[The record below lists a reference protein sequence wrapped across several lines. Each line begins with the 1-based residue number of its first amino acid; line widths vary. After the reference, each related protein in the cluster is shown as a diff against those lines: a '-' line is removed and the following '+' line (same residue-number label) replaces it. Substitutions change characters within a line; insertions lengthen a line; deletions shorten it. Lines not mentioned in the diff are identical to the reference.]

1 MHLSRFVLLLS
12 SCVFLSACGQGTDT
26 TPSSGDNGAEN
37 SLPSVYSV
45 NYPLAWA
52 AEQLLGEGAQ
62 VYFPAPQDVDPAFW
76 QPDLQTISA
85 YQQADIVLLNG
96 ANYARWLPR
105 VSLAENRLLDTSR
118 AFRDQFIPM
127 NSGPVHSH
135 GPEGKHSHGEFA
147 FTLWLDLSLYLQQV
161 EAIATALQE
170 RQAQEPEVIDRRQQD
185 IVERM
190 TALDAELE
198 NLGKSFN
205 GAPILYSHPVYQYFN
220 RRYEFN
226 GRSLHWEPDQLPS
239 AQDWSELVN
248 LLEHHSASVMLW
260 EAEPLPQTR
269 HKLKELG
276 VAVVVF
282 KPMANR
288 PEVND
293 FSTGMADNIQRLQ
306 AAMPPQ

>member
-1 MHLSRFVLLLS
+1 MHLSRLVLFLS

-26 TPSSGDNGAEN
+26 TPYSGDNGADN
-37 SLPSVYSV
+37 ALLRVYSV

-52 AEQLLGEGAQ
+52 AEQLLEEGAL
-62 VYFPAPQDVDPAFW
+62 VHFPAPQDVDPAFW
-76 QPDLQTISA
+76 QPDVETISA

-118 AFRDQFIPM
+118 AFREQLIPM

-135 GPEGKHSHGEFA
+135 GPEGQHSHGEFA

-161 EAIATALQE
+161 ETIAAALQE
-170 RQAQEPEVIDRRQQD
+170 RQAQEPGVIARRQQG
-185 IVERM
+185 IVERI

-198 NLGKSFN
+198 DLGKTFN

-226 GRSLHWEPDQLPS
+226 GHSLHWEPDQLPS
-239 AQDWSELVN
+239 TQDWSELES
-248 LLEHHSASVMLW
+248 LLEHHGASVMLW

-269 HKLKELG
+269 DKLEELG
-276 VAVVVF
+276 VVVVVF
-282 KPMANR
+282 KPMGNR

-293 FSTGMADNIQRLQ
+293 FYTEMAANIDRLK
-306 AAMPPQ
+306 AAMPQR

>member
-1 MHLSRFVLLLS
+1 MHLPRLALFLS
-12 SCVFLSACGQGTDT
+12 SCVFLCACGQDSDT
-26 TPSSGDNGAEN
+26 VVSSGDGGADTTIV
-37 SLPSVYSV
+37 SVYSV

-52 AEQLLGEGAQ
+52 AEQLLGESAQ
-62 VYFPAPQDVDPAFW
+62 INFPAPQDIDPAFW
-76 QPDLQTISA
+76 QPDLETVSA

-105 VSLAENRLLDTSR
+105 VSLVENRLLDTSR

-127 NSGPVHSH
+127 NKGPLHSH
-135 GPEGKHSHGEFA
+135 GPEGQHSRGEFA

-161 EAIATALQE
+161 NAIATALQE
-170 RQAQEPEVIDRRQQD
+170 RQAQQPEGIARRQQG
-185 IVERM
+185 IVERI

-198 NLGKSFN
+198 KLGQTFN

-220 RRYEFN
+220 RRYHFN

-239 AQDWSELVN
+239 KQDWSELVS
-248 LLEHHSASVMLW
+248 LLEHHAASVMLW
-260 EAEPLPQTR
+260 EAEPLTQTR
-269 HKLKELG
+269 DRLAELG

-282 KPMANR
+282 NPMGNR

-293 FSTGMADNIQRLQ
+293 FYTGMTANIDRLR
-306 AAMPPQ
+306 AAMPPR

>member
-1 MHLSRFVLLLS
+1 MHLSRLVLFLS
-12 SCVFLSACGQGTDT
+12 SCVFLSACGQGSDT
-26 TPSSGDNGAEN
+26 TPSSGDNGADN
-37 SLPSVYSV
+37 ALLRVYSV

-52 AEQLLGEGAQ
+52 AEQLLEEGAL
-62 VYFPAPQDVDPAFW
+62 VHFPAPQDVDPAFW
-76 QPDLQTISA
+76 QPDLETISA

-118 AFRDQFIPM
+118 AFTDQFIPI

-135 GPEGKHSHGEFA
+135 GPEGQHSHGEFA

-161 EAIATALQE
+161 DAIAAALQE
-170 RQAQEPEVIDRRQQD
+170 TLAQAPEVIARRQQG
-185 IVERM
+185 IVERI
-190 TALDAELE
+190 TALDADLE
-198 NLGKSFN
+198 NLGKTFN

-226 GRSLHWEPDQLPS
+226 GHSLHWEPDQLPS
-239 AQDWSELVN
+239 AQDWSELAN

-269 HKLKELG
+269 DKLTALG
-276 VAVVVF
+276 VVVVVF
-282 KPMANR
+282 KPMGNR

-293 FSTGMADNIQRLQ
+293 FYAGMAANIDRLQ
-306 AAMPPQ
+306 AAMPAQ